1 MNEEE
6 EDTFHPMR
14 ESLNFEISDDS
25 NINPKK
31 IKKKKILIFL
41 FLFLLCLI
49 CLIGILLL
57 IYFSYFFQESKPL
70 VENKKDYIKEKE
82 NKKENEEENENE
94 IEKEKRKEVEIEN
107 EEKKKESEKED
118 ELKDEIENEDQKK
131 EIEREKEK
139 EKEVKEEIEEEIE
152 EEKWDWSPKGDKVK
166 TNWGINLDID
176 NVWQEYPRPQLQRK
190 DWLNLNGPWSY
201 KIGEKNEDIPEKID
215 NKILVPFCLES
226 SLSGVKSFLY
236 ENQTLFYEK
245 IFKIPKQWKNKNILL
260 HFGAVDWRCTLY
272 INNVK
277 VGEHEGGYSSF
288 YFDITQNLNQ
298 NGKNKIV
305 LKVLDPT
312 NKGYQP
318 VGKQTLNPHRYWY
331 QPVSGIWQTVWIEPV
346 STYFIEKLEIN
357 NDYDNKNIKIIF
369 KINSDKKFPINITL
383 KYNNIEIEKL
393 EGKSNQEIIIQL
405 QDKDFHPWSPTV
417 PNLYIINAELYSETG
432 DILDSIQSYTAIRK
446 IESRKDSNGYPRIY
460 LNNKPI
466 FNMGLLDQGYWPDG
480 IYTPPSEE
488 ALIFDIKKIKSLGF
502 NTIRKHIKVE
512 PFRYYYECDKN
523 GLLIWQD
530 MPSGN
535 IGGNQCDMSKIGGGT
550 DVQRTVESKNNYYK
564 EWGEIIDNLKFF
576 QSIIVWVTFNE
587 CWGQFDTEKVV
598 DFTKKKD
605 PSRLINAAAGGNL
618 RNCGNIL
625 AMHHYPNP
633 EQFINVKTLINVV
646 GAYGGLGLETQ
657 KSENDYNRLKTKDEL
672 TNKYREYIDYI
683 IGLIKTGIS
692 GAIYTKFSDVEN
704 ELNGMMTY
712 DRKEMK
718 IYEEKIKLANEK
730 IIKSLT

>member
-6 EDTFHPMR
+6 EDAFHPMR
-14 ESLNFEISDDS
+14 ETLNFEISYDS
-25 NINPKK
+25 NQNHKK
-31 IKKKKILIFL
+31 LKKKKIIIFL
-41 FLFLLCLI
+41 ILFLLCLI
-49 CLIGILLL
+49 ILIAILILLYSR
-57 IYFSYFFQESKPL
+57 YFYQESKPI
-70 VENKKDYIKEKE
+70 VENKNEKEIIKENEKE
-82 NKKENEEENENE
+82 FEKENEEEKKQNKKEKGDE
-94 IEKEKRKEVEIEN
+94 IEY
-107 EEKKKESEKED
+107 EEKKKE
-118 ELKDEIENEDQKK
+118 NEA
-131 EIEREKEK
+131 
-139 EKEVKEEIEEEIE
+139 EKEVEEENENIEEEVE

-166 TNWGINLDID
+166 TDWGINLDIE
-176 NVWQEYPRPQLQRK
+176 NVWEEYPRPQLQRK

-201 KIGEKNEDIPEKID
+201 KITEKNSDIPEKID

-226 SLSGVKSFLY
+226 SLSGVKSFLF

-245 IFKIPKQWKNKNILL
+245 QFRIPKKWKNKSILL
-260 HFGAVDWRCTLY
+260 HFGAVDWKCTLY
-272 INNVK
+272 INDVK

-288 YFDITQNLNQ
+288 YFNITQNLIP
-298 NGKNKIV
+298 NGSNKIV
-305 LKVLDPT
+305 LKVIDPT

-318 VGKQTLNPHRYWY
+318 VGKQTLNPHNFWY
-331 QPVSGIWQTVWIEPV
+331 QPVSGIWQTVWLEPV
-346 STYFIEKLEIN
+346 NNYFIEKLEIN
-357 NDYDNKNIKIIF
+357 NDYDNKKIKVIF
-369 KINSDKKFPINITL
+369 KINSDKKLPINITL
-383 KYNNIEIEKL
+383 KFNNIEIEKL

-405 QDKDFHPWSPTV
+405 QENKFHPWSPAE
-417 PNLYIINAELYSETG
+417 PNLYIINAELFSEAG

-460 LNNKPI
+460 LNNKQI
-466 FNMGLLDQGYWPDG
+466 FNMGILDQGYWPDG

-535 IGGNQCDMSKIGGGT
+535 IGGNKCNMTKIGGGT
-550 DVQRTVESKNNYYK
+550 DVQRTEESKNNYYK

-598 DFTKKKD
+598 DFTKRKD

-618 RNCGNIL
+618 RKCGHIL
-625 AMHHYPNP
+625 SMHHYSNP
-633 EQFINVKTLINVV
+633 DQFIKDKDLINVV

-657 KSENDYNRLKTKDEL
+657 KSESDYTRLKNKDEL

-704 ELNGMMTY
+704 ELNGLMTY